1 MAEQQF
7 RSVDLDDFEEIPDQR
22 SRDSFRQLFD
32 NTRNLQAQIDKLVE
46 LVTNS
51 KDLGV
56 LQAQVS
62 ESFTTSTTTTST
74 ETDVSAFSAQFAAI
88 NHNHDSQYNNYTL
101 PQSSSTVLGG
111 LKLGANLSYN
121 SSTDQVDATDT
132 NTVYSLPAA
141 SGSVRG
147 GIRVGSYLSVNGDI
161 LSVSSVPSH
170 SHSYVSTSDTYYLN
184 AIQSYSNGS
193 SYNSN
198 LPVRLST
205 QAGGQVWTF
214 IGNVSGS
221 DSTNMMLFKNGSFDK
236 WVGTEQG
243 PGTLTSTL
251 KQTYSV
257 SIQRSSTVPFVSTD
271 RPTGLYMRNWQN
283 AYEVGRLVVGDSGTG
298 IGLYLYRYT
307 MNSTTSTY
315 PTYTYN
321 AQTLIAS
328 T

>member
-74 ETDVSAFSAQFAAI
+74 ETDVSAFSAQFSAI

-111 LKLGANLSYN
+111 LKLGANLTYN

-132 NTVYSLPAA
+132 NTTYSLATTSANGLMSSSDKSKLNGIASGANYFTYSLPTAT
-141 SGSVRG
+141 SSTKG
-147 GIRVGSYLSVNGDI
+147 GVKVGSTLSISNEVLDVGSN
-161 LSVSSVPSH
+161 VVT
-170 SHSYVSTSDTYYLN
+170 TSFS
-184 AIQSYSNGS
+184 SYSALRGVIGGFIQNNSYYS
-193 SYNSN
+193 SA
-198 LPVRLST
+198 PTTLSIYS
-205 QAGGQVWTF
+205 GG
-214 IGNVSGS
+214 
-221 DSTNMMLFKNGSFDK
+221 
-236 WVGTEQG
+236 
-243 PGTLTSTL
+243 
-251 KQTYSV
+251 
-257 SIQRSSTVPFVSTD
+257 
-271 RPTGLYMRNWQN
+271 
-283 AYEVGRLVVGDSGTG
+283 
-298 IGLYLYRYT
+298 YLYSFVA
-307 MNSTTSTY
+307 NSSHTAFMIYRGTSSSNSSFWKFIT
-315 PTYTYN
+315 
-321 AQTLIAS
+321 
-328 T
+328 